1 MPSSSGTGVSAKGHQ
16 PRITDVARGKILT
29 TRLAIVQAPHSS
41 APRGISRTFH
51 HATNASDFPE
61 ISSRHPCAYD
71 RHSSPHYERK

>member
-1 MPSSSGTGVSAKGHQ
+1 MPSSSGAGMSAKGHQ